1 MATQNLGSVAAEA
14 AEHIEMADSARDAG
28 LVGDGLLGVELSV
41 APDGHL
47 RDITVSFN
55 AHSARISVDLSAG
68 MLTASA
74 GFDTHRVH
82 INDDAEAVLRE
93 AFDFHASTVEG
104 VEIKR

>member
-1 MATQNLGSVAAEA
+1 
-14 AEHIEMADSARDAG
+14 
-28 LVGDGLLGVELSV
+28 
-41 APDGHL
+41 
-47 RDITVSFN
+47 
-55 AHSARISVDLSAG
+55 

-93 AFDFHASTVEG
+93 AFDFHASIVEG

>member
-14 AEHIEMADSARDAG
+14 AEHIEVADSARDAG
-28 LVGDGLLGVELSV
+28 LVGDGLLNVELSV
-41 APDGHL
+41 APDGYL

-82 INDDAEAVLRE
+82 INDDADAVLRE

-104 VEIKR
+104 MEIKR

>member
-1 MATQNLGSVAAEA
+1 MAAEA
-14 AEHIEMADSARDAG
+14 AESIEAANSAGDAG

-82 INDDAEAVLRE
+82 INDDADAVLRE
-93 AFDFHASTVEG
+93 AFDFHASAVEG